1 MTRLRRS
8 REAGALVVRG
18 MVSPEFYAKG
28 RLARM
33 RYSSVLSTCFI
44 LARWRLRLRFLLP
57 ARWRRPDWDV
67 RILPVAVILK
77 RLATAFLVLRRAMGL
92 GMAIG
97 SCRSKQ
103 APAQCEPFPL
113 SGEESLGS
121 SSWACS
127 TSWENLRTLFRAG

>member
-18 MVSPEFYAKG
+18 MVVVPKKSYAKG
-28 RLARM
+28 RFARM

-57 ARWRRPDWDV
+57 ARWRRPDWDA

-77 RLATAFLVLRRAMGL
+77 RLATAFLVLRRAVDLGIRLFVAVQSRRRFCGSRDRRGIVRFLLLSRFILMGEL
-92 GMAIG
+92 A
-97 SCRSKQ
+97 
-103 APAQCEPFPL
+103 
-113 SGEESLGS
+113 
-121 SSWACS
+121 
-127 TSWENLRTLFRAG
+127 

>member
-57 ARWRRPDWDV
+57 ARWRRPDWEV
-67 RILPVAVILK
+67 MTLPVAVILN
-77 RLATAFLVLRRAMGL
+77 RLATAFLVLRRAMAL
-92 GMAIG
+92 GITIFLPIG
-97 SCRSKQ
+97 RKRCRLVRAVSV
-103 APAQCEPFPL
+103 FRGGIVGFL
-113 SGEESLGS
+113 LLG
-121 SSWACS
+121 
-127 TSWENLRTLFRAG
+127 G